1 MTFIK
6 NCITSYLFSSM
17 KLKYILIIKLF
28 LAFSNLLVAT
38 DDLEISNFSNNI
50 TKSLKTPNGSKL
62 SISESIGNWQ
72 DNKGNYGKS
81 RLIFYVEEHNKVTK
95 IKGYGELMDQE
106 NNKIWIL
113 AERESYQEAGVG
125 KLEIIDADKKY
136 KHLLKLKCVY
146 AVKYLDDRSFLKA
159 KCK

>member
-1 MTFIK
+1 MFYK
-6 NCITSYLFSSM
+6 KLRTSILYSTM
-17 KLKYILIIKLF
+17 KLKYLLIIKLF
-28 LAFSNLLVAT
+28 LLLAT
-38 DDLEISNFSNNI
+38 FLLLLMIFEISNFSNNI
-50 TKSLKTPNGSKL
+50 TKTLKTPNGSKL

-95 IKGYGELMDQE
+95 IRGYGELVDQE
-106 NNKIWIL
+106 NGKIWIL
-113 AERESYQEAGVG
+113 AERESYQKAGVG

-136 KHLLKLKCVY
+136 KNLLKLKCVY

>member
-1 MTFIK
+1 MFIK
-6 NCITSYLFSSM
+6 NCITSILYSSM
-17 KLKYILIIKLF
+17 KLKYLLIIKLF
-28 LAFSNLLVAT
+28 FAISNLLVAT

-50 TKSLKTPNGSKL
+50 TKTLKTPNGSKL

-95 IKGYGELMDQE
+95 IRGYGELVDQE
-106 NNKIWIL
+106 NSKIWIL
-113 AERESYQEAGVG
+113 AERESYQKAGVG
-125 KLEIIDADKKY
+125 KLKIIDANKKY
-136 KHLLKLKCVY
+136 KNLLKLKCVY